1 MAERKIITIIGGSGF
16 VGGYVANALAKAG
29 HLVNI
34 ASRNPEKAL
43 FAKTAGMVGQVS
55 LAKCNVR
62 KPDSI
67 KAAIANSDVVINLT
81 GILFQSGK
89 QRFGAVHAKGAETVA
104 QEAQKAGVKQFIHV
118 SALGVDKAVQSNY
131 ARTKF
136 NGEKAVLAAFPGAVI
151 VRPSIIFGVE
161 DQFFNRFAKV
171 ASIAPALPLIGGGK
185 TKFQPVYVNDVAEA
199 IVRIIENGGYQGA
212 VFELG
217 GAKTYSFR
225 ELMEFVLK
233 ATGRKRFLVSIP
245 VPFAKYAIAGPSELL
260 PTPPLT
266 RDQVTLLQYDN
277 VVSDNATHTFKTL
290 GIKPAKVE
298 DVVPKYLDR
307 YQCA

>member
-34 ASRNPEKAL
+34 ASRYPEKAL

-55 LAKCNVR
+55 LVKCNVR

-67 KAAIANSDVVINLT
+67 KAAITNSDVVVNLT

-104 QEAQKAGVKQFIHV
+104 QEAKKAGVKQFIHV
-118 SALGVDKAVQSNY
+118 SALGVDKAVLSNY
-131 ARTKF
+131 ARTKL
-136 NGEKAVLAAFPGAVI
+136 NGEKAVLAAFPSAVI
-151 VRPSIIFGVE
+151 VRPSVIFGAE
-161 DQFFNRFAKV
+161 DQFFNRFAKM
-171 ASIAPALPLIGGGK
+171 ATIAPALPLIGGGK

-199 IVRIIENGGYQGA
+199 IVRIIENDGYEGA
-212 VFELG
+212 IFELG
-217 GAKTYSFR
+217 GGKVYSFR

-233 ATGRKRFLVSIP
+233 VTGRKRFLVSIP
-245 VPFAKYAIAGPSELL
+245 IPFAKYAIAGPSELL
-260 PTPPLT
+260 PKPPLT

-277 VVSDNATHTFKTL
+277 VVSDNAQYTFKTL
-290 GIKPAKVE
+290 GIKPSKAE
-298 DVVPKYLDR
+298 DIAPKYLER
-307 YQCA
+307 YKCV